1 MRRRDNY
8 FVRTAACLAALAL
21 AVSGCAGT
29 EGAESSAAAEEVMES
44 QDVGEAAESQ
54 EAEGAAESSDA
65 EETAESR
72 DAEGAVSSPSEENGA
87 EGGTQAQPAQGGY
100 LHPVRSVNHMSSYA
114 QDNRTLLCEGSSP
127 VLSVRDAGYEALNE
141 ALALYSSQREAAVTE
156 ELTWMEEIAQE
167 HLNTSPEG
175 FYGYS
180 TEVTAELLRADAAVF
195 SFRELLAGY
204 TGGAHG
210 SAGVKGRTYDSQTGK
225 QLALGDVAADL
236 DALYEYLVQEIR
248 AAEYAEGLFE
258 DWEET
263 VHWEVYGETVNG
275 FPYSLAWALGA
286 DGMEVYFSPYEIGP
300 WAMGTVTVTV
310 PYGEA
315 GVGEEWRPLTGERN
329 VWPLAAYQDLS
340 MDVDGDGTEET
351 VGFSTGEMRDVEQ
364 MYTLS
369 VGEKSVKFNGTY
381 GVTAAYVMEN
391 PDGRKYFYA
400 DCRTDNDYHY
410 LVIADLA
417 ELMEKG
423 TETEIV
429 TYADGMYDDVP
440 MDARSFWLSDRGMLF
455 STVPVRRLYSA
466 GPDGLPQ
473 TEQAEFVVDRFP
485 VTAVQDVPA
494 YTGEGFQEM
503 ATVPAGTKLFV
514 TATDEESRVT
524 AETEDGV
531 RYQFEVNGES
541 WPHTIEGKN
550 IEELFEGLVFAG

>member
-44 QDVGEAAESQ
+44 QDAGEATESS
-54 EAEGAAESSDA
+54 EAEGAAESQNT
-65 EETAESR
+65 EGTA
-72 DAEGAVSSPSEENGA
+72 SSPAEENGT

-156 ELTWMEEIAQE
+156 ELSWMEEIAQE

-275 FPYSLAWALGA
+275 FPYSLAWALSA

-364 MYTLS
+364 MYTL
-369 VGEKSVKFNGTY
+369 
-381 GVTAAYVMEN
+381 
-391 PDGRKYFYA
+391 
-400 DCRTDNDYHY
+400 
-410 LVIADLA
+410 
-417 ELMEKG
+417 
-423 TETEIV
+423 
-429 TYADGMYDDVP
+429 
-440 MDARSFWLSDRGMLF
+440 
-455 STVPVRRLYSA
+455 
-466 GPDGLPQ
+466 
-473 TEQAEFVVDRFP
+473 
-485 VTAVQDVPA
+485 
-494 YTGEGFQEM
+494 
-503 ATVPAGTKLFV
+503 
-514 TATDEESRVT
+514 
-524 AETEDGV
+524 
-531 RYQFEVNGES
+531 
-541 WPHTIEGKN
+541 
-550 IEELFEGLVFAG
+550 